1 MDVSDSSASSPS
13 PAPPVGPRRA
23 GRRSGRKREDVLAH
37 ACLVIGERGADA
49 TRFADVSEVSG
60 VPISTL
66 QYYFG
71 NREDLLVAAFR
82 YAARRDLDGVRAA
95 VAELDDPWDR
105 VQKICAFVVGFAD
118 EAAPYAWQLWVEAW
132 RWAQRDAEWRV
143 EVLADNAEWRG
154 LLAETVATGVAEDRF
169 RADADPGRVARQ
181 ALAMVDGIGLPIVL
195 EDPEV
200 PPAMARELL
209 IDVLARLLLPG

>member
-1 MDVSDSSASSPS
+1 MSDTSASSLDS
-13 PAPPVGPRRA
+13 APAPVRRA

-71 NREDLLVAAFR
+71 NREDLLLAAFR
-82 YAARRDLDGVRAA
+82 YAAQRDLDGVRAA
-95 VAELDDPWDR
+95 AAALDDPWER
-105 VQKICAFVVGFAD
+105 VQKVCAFVVGFAD

-132 RWAQRDAEWRV
+132 RWAQRDAEWRT

-154 LLAETVATGVAEDRF
+154 LLAETVADGVASGRF

-195 EDPEV
+195 EDPAV
-200 PPAMARELL
+200 PPEMARELL
-209 IDVLARLLLPG
+209 IDVLARLLLP

>member
-1 MDVSDSSASSPS
+1 MSDTSASAVP
-13 PAPPVGPRRA
+13 PASAPVRRA
-23 GRRSGRKREDVLAH
+23 GRRSGRRREDVLAH

-82 YAARRDLDGVRAA
+82 YAAKRDLDGVRAA
-95 VAELDDPWDR
+95 LADLSDPWER
-105 VQKICAFVVGFAD
+105 VQKVCTFVVGFTD
-118 EAAPYAWQLWVEAW
+118 EVAPYAWQLWVEAW
-132 RWAQRDAEWRV
+132 RWAQRDPEWRA
-143 EVLADNAEWRG
+143 EVLADNAKWRE
-154 LLAETVATGVAEDRF
+154 LLAQTVEDGAATGRF
-169 RADADPGRVARQ
+169 RADADPRRVALQ

-195 EDPEV
+195 EDPAV
-200 PPAMARELL
+200 PPAMARDLL
-209 IDVLARLLLPG
+209 IDVLARLLLP